1 MITCDNS
8 KCDKDIKFFEYV
20 IQRHTKAKDD
30 KNKWQSD
37 AVLSFARLRMD
48 GMGRGEKGTREFSQ
62 EIPTKSEYPAW

>member
-20 IQRHTKAKDD
+20 IKRHTRAIDD
-30 KNKWQSD
+30 KNWQTN
-37 AVLSFARLRMD
+37 AVQSFAHLRMD

-62 EIPTKSEYPAW
+62 EIPTDSDYPAW